1 MTGGDQLRS
10 WCVGKPQACRGVY
23 SAGMLPDGGLWRH
36 PEFLK
41 LWTGQTISLLGSQ
54 VTFLALPL
62 TAALVLQASP
72 FQMGV
77 LQAAQVAPFPLL
89 GLVVGAF
96 VDRRRRRPVLVM
108 ADLGRAVLL
117 GFIPLLS
124 LVGLLRMEALY
135 VVAALVGVMTVF
147 FEVAYQAYL
156 PSLVRREDLVEG
168 NSKLQGSL
176 SVAQTVGPGL
186 AGALIQVLTAPLA
199 IVIDAFSFLASML
212 FLGLI
217 RNSEPPP
224 NTKSQRDN
232 LWLEMAEGVRF
243 LIGNP
248 LLRPI
253 AASTATGNLFYNLL
267 FAVYV
272 LYAMRELGIDPV
284 WLGAIFAM
292 LGVGGFMGALVA
304 QRAAQRFGL
313 GPTIIGAAF
322 LGGMATLVVPLAAG
336 PPSVAI
342 PLLMLAWLVG
352 GLTTVVYNVNQ
363 VSLRQAIT
371 PDRLQGRVS
380 ATFRV
385 IVWGV
390 SPIGAVVG
398 GLLGEVI
405 GLRGTLLVG
414 AIGVF
419 LEFAWVLFSPVRL
432 LRQLPLRLVQPAETP
447 A

>member
-1 MTGGDQLRS
+1 MSLSPTPR
-10 WCVGKPQACRGVY
+10 
-23 SAGMLPDGGLWRH
+23 GLWCH

-41 LWTGQTISLLGSQ
+41 LWTGQSISLLGSQ

-62 TAALVLQASP
+62 TAALMLEASP

-77 LQAAQVAPFPLL
+77 LQAAQVAPFLLL
-89 GLVVGAF
+89 GLFVGAL
-96 VDRRRRRPVLVM
+96 VDRMPRRPVLVV
-108 ADLGRAVLL
+108 ADFGRAVLL

-124 LVGLLRMEALY
+124 LAGLLRMEVLY
-135 VVAALVGVMTVF
+135 AVSALVGVMTVF

-168 NSKLQGSL
+168 NSKLQVSL
-176 SVAQTVGPGL
+176 SVAQIVGPGL
-186 AGALIQVLTAPLA
+186 AGALVQVLTAPLA
-199 IVIDAFSFLASML
+199 IAIDAFSFLASML
-212 FLGLI
+212 FFGLI
-217 RNSEPPP
+217 RDSQPPP
-224 NTKSQRDN
+224 STKSQRDS
-232 LWLEMAEGVRF
+232 LCSEVGEGVRA
-243 LIGNP
+243 LLGDP

-272 LYAMRELGIDPV
+272 LYATRELGIGPV
-284 WLGAIFAM
+284 WLGAIFVM
-292 LGVGGFMGALVA
+292 LGLGGLVGALLA
-304 QRAAQRFGL
+304 HRAAQRFGL

-322 LGGMATLVVPLAAG
+322 LGGVTILVVPLAAG

-342 PLLMLAWLVG
+342 PLLMLAWLLG

-371 PDRLQGRVS
+371 PERLQGRVN

-390 SPIGAVVG
+390 SPIGAVLG
-398 GLLGEVI
+398 GLLGEAI
-405 GLRGTLLVG
+405 GLRATLLVG
-414 AIGVF
+414 ALGVF
-419 LEFAWVLFSPVRL
+419 LEFGWVLFSPVRS
-432 LRQLPLRLVQPAETP
+432 LRQLPLSLDQPAQTL